1 MAQGSGPAIVGDCI
15 RLWSGEYLPLGLW
28 RSEVERLREQ
38 ALRISPQLFREAQDR
53 KRMYDACEVAVIK
66 QYRRR
71 CYDCEDVI
79 VIDYKVE
86 PILRPLTKDDAASNG
101 SESAWFHKDCWSLYK
116 QFKANKRRRSSY
128 SGLTPPQPPQPP
140 VPLHY
145 PHHNHVVVEDE
156 PPPLAIE
163 DQVKDDEAEDK
174 PPALAIE
181 DQVKDGETKDQPP
194 EHAIEE
200 QHQEAE
206 VDG

>member
-1 MAQGSGPAIVGDCI
+1 MALLSEQVVIGGTV
-15 RLWSGEYLPLGLW
+15 RLWSGSLMPLSTYE
-28 RSEVERLREQ
+28 SEVGRIREQ
-38 ALRISPQLFREAQDR
+38 SIRKDPWISDSWRDR
-53 KRMYDACEVAVIK
+53 KCKRSVINE
-66 QYRRR
+66 YGRR
-71 CYDCEDVI
+71 CYDCKDLI
-79 VIDYKVE
+79 VIDYNVE
-86 PILRPLTKDDAASNG
+86 PILRPLNKDDAASNG

-156 PPPLAIE
+156 PPPLALE

-181 DQVKDGETKDQPP
+181 DQVKDDETKDQPP
-194 EHAIEE
+194 EHASEE